1 MQKFLFNLAAFG
13 VIVYGGGFL
22 FIELFPQ
29 YEKYLSINL
38 YGQKPTEFDKE
49 LEKLSE
55 NYKRWPEDIYPYDF
69 KIFPLD
75 NNIAYR
81 WVPSSETLEPCKA
94 KHCKSLE
101 VISRYSCPNNLYA
114 KVIFEDENSRN
125 IGYTNDSTS
134 PVFRNEKVLFKFRSW
149 EEDLKYWSL
158 RELNCY

>member
-1 MQKFLFNLAAFG
+1 MQKFFFNLAALG

-55 NYKRWPEDIYPYDF
+55 NYKRWPEDIIPYDF

-75 NNIAYR
+75 KNIAYR
-81 WVPSSETLEPCKA
+81 WVPSSETLEPCEA
-94 KHCKSLE
+94 KNCKSLE
-101 VISRYSCPNNLYA
+101 VISRFGCPNNLFA
-114 KVIFEDENSRN
+114 EVIFEDDNEKN
-125 IGYTNDSTS
+125 IGFTNDLTPS
-134 PVFRNEKVLFKFRSW
+134 VFPNEKVLFKFRSW
-149 EEDLKYWSL
+149 EKDLKYWSL
-158 RELNCY
+158 RKLNCY